1 MKLKIALSVFAVIVV
16 VWLVAPTLVIIPISF
31 TDQASFNFPPK
42 GWSLRWYEN
51 FFTDKGW
58 LKSFWASAQV
68 AVVTSIVA
76 TIAGVCA
83 ALGLVKMK
91 PKWAAAVQQY
101 FMLPLLVPGIVIA
114 IGLYAIFLNTGLLGT
129 LPGFVLAH
137 TVVSLP
143 LVLTNVL
150 ASLRGVD
157 GRLSDAAASLGANR
171 WDTFRLVTLP
181 LIAPGVL
188 SGALLAFVTSFDEVI
203 LSLFIQTPYLQTMP
217 VKIFRSVTKDTDP
230 TVAAVSVMVMLV
242 SVTIMLLA
250 QFSGRG
256 SRGAAV
262 SR

>member
-1 MKLKIALSVFAVIVV
+1 MKLKIGLSVFAVIVV
-16 VWLVAPTLVIIPISF
+16 IWLVAPTLVIIPISF

-42 GWSLRWYEN
+42 GWSTRWYEN
-51 FFTDKGW
+51 FFTDTGW
-58 LKSFWASAQV
+58 LKAFWASARV
-68 AVVTSIVA
+68 AVLTAIVA

-83 ALGLVKMK
+83 ALALVKMR
-91 PKWAAAVQQY
+91 PRWASWLQQY

-114 IGLYAIFLNTGLLGT
+114 IGLYAIFLSTGLLGT
-129 LPGFVLAH
+129 LLGFVLAH

-157 GRLSDAAASLGANR
+157 TRLGDAAATLGANR

-203 LSLFIQTPYLQTMP
+203 LSLFIQTPYLQTLP

-242 SVTIMLLA
+242 SVTVMLIA
-250 QFSGRG
+250 QFSGRR
-256 SRGAAV
+256 SRGPV
-262 SR
+262 LPR